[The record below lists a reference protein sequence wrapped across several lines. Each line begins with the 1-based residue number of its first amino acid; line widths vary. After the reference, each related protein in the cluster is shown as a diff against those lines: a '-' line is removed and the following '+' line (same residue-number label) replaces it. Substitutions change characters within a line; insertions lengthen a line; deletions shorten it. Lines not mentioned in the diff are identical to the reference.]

1 MNMEDW
7 KVWANY
13 YDKTYPSHFVKAC
26 DDSKKRQEQVN
37 IPKIKT
43 IQKDNVFQKQ
53 SS

>member
-26 DDSKKRQEQVN
+26 DDSKKRQET
-37 IPKIKT
+37 KITNSDKN
-43 IQKDNVFQKQ
+43 KPLKK
-53 SS
+53 